1 MGNSQASL
9 RFPSIISPESL
20 TPFAWNWIACN
31 RPGAGRTVP
40 LKVLGNVMNRCAASS
55 FMLSGIK
62 RLGRGL
68 STGDERGAAL
78 IEFAATL
85 PVLLLVVTTTF
96 TFGVAFNNFL
106 MVTEGVSVGARLLA
120 ISRGQTTDPCALTA
134 TAIYNAAP
142 SLTHSKFLFT
152 FVLNGTTYNG
162 ASCSSSSTSTG
173 AAGNL
178 VQGQSV
184 QVTASYPCTLGVYGA
199 NLAPS
204 CTLKAQTTE
213 LVQ

>member
-1 MGNSQASL
+1 MQHIGHNTDRAGVGIL
-9 RFPSIISPESL
+9 RKVVARWTAPS
-20 TPFAWNWIACN
+20 F
-31 RPGAGRTVP
+31 
-40 LKVLGNVMNRCAASS
+40 K
-55 FMLSGIK
+55 LSGIK
-62 RLGRGL
+62 GFSRVLRGR
-68 STGDERGAAL
+68 DERGAAL
-78 IEFAATL
+78 IEFAVTL
-85 PVLLLVVTTTF
+85 PVLLLVVTATC

-106 MVTEGVSVGARLLA
+106 IVTEGVSVGARLLA

-173 AAGNL
+173 AAANL

-184 QVTASYPCTLGVYGA
+184 QVTVSYPCTLGVYGA

-204 CTLKAQTTE
+204 CSLKAQTTE